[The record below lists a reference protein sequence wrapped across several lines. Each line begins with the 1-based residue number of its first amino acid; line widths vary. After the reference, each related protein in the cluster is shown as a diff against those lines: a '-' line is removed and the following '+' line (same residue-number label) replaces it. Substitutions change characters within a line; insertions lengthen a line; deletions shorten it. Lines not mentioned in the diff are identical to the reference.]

1 MSFTSQRHARPPS
14 SGPRGPRTHAMSL
27 SISERGS
34 EGGYDLGR
42 FGPPDYRM
50 ARSPEPLDHEV
61 AARIET
67 LEAQLALAR
76 IRIAEFEA
84 ADAER
89 REAEAREAKKIEQAR
104 MWNTVLI
111 AKYGREAELLPMG
124 NVLPYIRRAHEVD
137 PLETLELRKRIEDLG
152 GNAPDDAL
160 EDNLRIYLL
169 SLLGVPPLPAVKLSF
184 I

>member
-1 MSFTSQRHARPPS
+1 
-14 SGPRGPRTHAMSL
+14 MSL

-34 EGGYDLGR
+34 EGGYDLSR
-42 FGPPDYRM
+42 FGNPDYRM
-50 ARSPEPLDHEV
+50 ARSSPEMLDLE
-61 AARIET
+61 AASRIEA

-89 REAEAREAKKIEQAR
+89 RDAEAREAKRIEQGR

-111 AKYGREAELLPMG
+111 AKYGREAELVPMG

-137 PLETLELRKRIEDLG
+137 DLEAVELLKRIDDVG
-152 GNAPDDAL
+152 GSAPDDAL
-160 EDNLRIYLL
+160 QDNLRIYLL

-184 I
+184 L